1 MKRIGEKVVLVVQVK
16 NKLMRYTLFITAIIV
31 SITAC
36 TSTKNSYKSIRNNGK
51 LMSDLNYYEGL
62 KQYYGG
68 AAGNAVAL
76 FTKSISLNKGNDAAY
91 YMLSQVYAAQNKREL
106 ALKNAE
112 LAFKHDSTNKDY
124 GLNYAQMLQRSNK
137 LDSALRIY
145 TKLVELDSTDTDL
158 LLNMSLIY
166 GYKGNL
172 KKSIQLFDEFSAKF
186 GNSELI
192 LANKQKLY
200 LQLNQVDSAL
210 SIGQRLVEL
219 YPDDPRHFT
228 ILGEIYG
235 SMGNDS
241 LAILYNKKALE
252 LVPNF
257 PLAQIGLSDAYRR
270 EAKYPD
276 YFRVLNAIFRND
288 DVLNKDKVNYFN
300 QFLENKQFY
309 QVFYPNIDTLINN
322 FISTYPKDTS
332 IYPIYTEHLTKM
344 GKLNELNNFLQVK
357 IDSGSKDTTLYYRFI
372 ELNFYFKRFD
382 TTKVYSKRALTIYPN
397 LVKMYLY
404 NSYSHFQLKE
414 YDSTIAVLKTAL
426 PYAKTDSMKV
436 DMLSMIG
443 DSYHSM
449 GKLETAFEYYD
460 QALKINPKNIQVLNN
475 YSYYLSLTDKNL
487 SKALKMINV
496 VLEKDPN
503 NGTYLDTKAWILY
516 KQQKYVEA
524 KEVMRKALIYGGNDS
539 STILEHY
546 GDILHKLN
554 DKDSASMYW
563 RMAYDKGNR
572 SKELLK
578 KLNLE

>member
-1 MKRIGEKVVLVVQVK
+1 
-16 NKLMRYTLFITAIIV
+16 MRYTLFIAAIIV
-31 SITAC
+31 SIAAC
-36 TSTKNSYKSIRNNGK
+36 TSTKNSYRSIRNNGK

-76 FTKSISLNKGNDAAY
+76 FTKSISLNKENDAAY
-91 YMLSQVYAAQNKREL
+91 YMLSQVYAAQSKRDL

-124 GLNYAQMLQRSNK
+124 GLNYAQILQRSNK
-137 LDSALRIY
+137 LDSALAIY
-145 TKLVELDSTDTDL
+145 SKLVELDSTDTDL

-332 IYPIYTEHLTKM
+332 IYPIYAEHLTKM
-344 GKLNELNNFLQVK
+344 GKLNELNNFLHVK

-382 TTKVYSKRALTIYPN
+382 TTKVYSKRAIAIYPN

-516 KQQKYVEA
+516 KQEKYEEA

-546 GDILHKLN
+546 GDILDKLN

>member
-1 MKRIGEKVVLVVQVK
+1 
-16 NKLMRYTLFITAIIV
+16 MRYTLFIAAIIV
-31 SITAC
+31 SIAAC

-76 FTKSISLNKGNDAAY
+76 FTKSISLNKENDAAY
-91 YMLSQVYAAQNKREL
+91 YMLSQVYAAQNKRDL

-124 GLNYAQMLQRSNK
+124 GLNYAQILQRSNK
-137 LDSALRIY
+137 LDSALAIY
-145 TKLVELDSTDTDL
+145 SKLVELDSTDTDL

-332 IYPIYTEHLTKM
+332 IYPIYAEHLTKM
-344 GKLNELNNFLQVK
+344 GKLNELNNFLQIK

-382 TTKVYSKRALTIYPN
+382 TTKVYSKRAIAIYPN

-516 KQQKYVEA
+516 KQEKYEEA

-546 GDILHKLN
+546 GDILDKLN

>member
-1 MKRIGEKVVLVVQVK
+1 
-16 NKLMRYTLFITAIIV
+16 MRYTLFIAAIIV
-31 SITAC
+31 SIAAC

-76 FTKSISLNKGNDAAY
+76 FTKSISLNKENDAAY
-91 YMLSQVYAAQNKREL
+91 YMLSQVYAAQNKRDL

-124 GLNYAQMLQRSNK
+124 GLNYAQILQRSNK
-137 LDSALRIY
+137 LDSALAIY
-145 TKLVELDSTDTDL
+145 SKLVELDSTDTDL

-172 KKSIQLFDEFSAKF
+172 KKSIKLFDEFSAKF

-332 IYPIYTEHLTKM
+332 IYPIYAEHLTKM
-344 GKLNELNNFLQVK
+344 GKLNELNNFLQIK

-382 TTKVYSKRALTIYPN
+382 TTKVYSKRAIAIYPN

-487 SKALKMINV
+487 SKALKIINV

-516 KQQKYVEA
+516 KQEKYEEA

-539 STILEHY
+539 FTILEHY
-546 GDILHKLN
+546 GDILDKLN

>member
-1 MKRIGEKVVLVVQVK
+1 
-16 NKLMRYTLFITAIIV
+16 MRYTLFIAAIIV
-31 SITAC
+31 SIAAC
-36 TSTKNSYKSIRNNGK
+36 TSTKNSYRSIRNNGK

-76 FTKSISLNKGNDAAY
+76 FTKSISLNKENDAAY
-91 YMLSQVYAAQNKREL
+91 YMLSQVYAAQNKRDL

-124 GLNYAQMLQRSNK
+124 GLNYAQILQRSNK
-137 LDSALRIY
+137 LDSALAIY
-145 TKLVELDSTDTDL
+145 SKLVELDSTDTDL

-332 IYPIYTEHLTKM
+332 IYPIYAEHLTKM

-382 TTKVYSKRALTIYPN
+382 TTKVYSKRAIAIYPN

-516 KQQKYVEA
+516 KQEKYEEA

-546 GDILHKLN
+546 GDILDKLN

>member
-1 MKRIGEKVVLVVQVK
+1 
-16 NKLMRYTLFITAIIV
+16 MRYTLFIAAIIV
-31 SITAC
+31 SIAAC
-36 TSTKNSYKSIRNNGK
+36 TSTKNSYRSIRNNSK

-76 FTKSISLNKGNDAAY
+76 FTKSISLNKENDAAY
-91 YMLSQVYAAQNKREL
+91 YMLSQVYAAQSKREL

-124 GLNYAQMLQRSNK
+124 GLNYAQILQRSNK
-137 LDSALRIY
+137 LDSALAIY
-145 TKLVELDSTDTDL
+145 SKLVELDSTDTDL

-332 IYPIYTEHLTKM
+332 IYPIYAEHLTKM

-382 TTKVYSKRALTIYPN
+382 TTKVYSKRAIAIYPN

-449 GKLETAFEYYD
+449 GKLETTFEYYD
-460 QALKINPKNIQVLNN
+460 QALKINSKNIQVLNN

-516 KQQKYVEA
+516 KQEKYEEA

-546 GDILHKLN
+546 GDILDKLN

-572 SKELLK
+572 SKELLE

>member
-1 MKRIGEKVVLVVQVK
+1 
-16 NKLMRYTLFITAIIV
+16 MRYTLFIAAIIV
-31 SITAC
+31 SIAAC
-36 TSTKNSYKSIRNNGK
+36 TSTKNSYRSIRNNGK

-76 FTKSISLNKGNDAAY
+76 FTKSISLNKENDAAY
-91 YMLSQVYAAQNKREL
+91 YMLSQVYAAQSKREL

-124 GLNYAQMLQRSNK
+124 GLNYAQILQRSNK
-137 LDSALRIY
+137 LDSALAIY
-145 TKLVELDSTDTDL
+145 SKLVELDSTDTDL

-332 IYPIYTEHLTKM
+332 IYPIYAEHLTKM
-344 GKLNELNNFLQVK
+344 GKLNELNNFLQIK

-382 TTKVYSKRALTIYPN
+382 TTKVYSKRAIAIYPN

-516 KQQKYVEA
+516 KQEKYEEA

-546 GDILHKLN
+546 GDILDKLN

>member
-1 MKRIGEKVVLVVQVK
+1 
-16 NKLMRYTLFITAIIV
+16 MRYTLFIAAIIV
-31 SITAC
+31 SIAAC

-76 FTKSISLNKGNDAAY
+76 FTKSISLNKENDAAY
-91 YMLSQVYAAQNKREL
+91 YMLSQVYAAQNKRDL

-124 GLNYAQMLQRSNK
+124 GLNYAQILQRSNK
-137 LDSALRIY
+137 LDSALAIY
-145 TKLVELDSTDTDL
+145 SKLVELDSTDTDL

-172 KKSIQLFDEFSAKF
+172 KKSIKLFDEFSAKF

-332 IYPIYTEHLTKM
+332 IYPIYAEHLTKM
-344 GKLNELNNFLQVK
+344 GKLNELNNFLQIK

-382 TTKVYSKRALTIYPN
+382 TTKVYSKRAIAIYPN

-487 SKALKMINV
+487 SKALKIINV

-516 KQQKYVEA
+516 KQEKYEEA

-546 GDILHKLN
+546 GDILDKLN

>member
-1 MKRIGEKVVLVVQVK
+1 
-16 NKLMRYTLFITAIIV
+16 
-31 SITAC
+31 
-36 TSTKNSYKSIRNNGK
+36 
-51 LMSDLNYYEGL
+51 MSDLNYYEGL

-186 GNSELI
+186 GSSELI

>member
-1 MKRIGEKVVLVVQVK
+1 
-16 NKLMRYTLFITAIIV
+16 MRYTLFIAAIIV
-31 SITAC
+31 SIAAC

-76 FTKSISLNKGNDAAY
+76 FTKSISLNKENDAAY
-91 YMLSQVYAAQNKREL
+91 YMLSQVYAAQNKRDL

-124 GLNYAQMLQRSNK
+124 GLNYAQILQRSNK
-137 LDSALRIY
+137 LDSALAIY
-145 TKLVELDSTDTDL
+145 SKLVELDSTDTDL

-172 KKSIQLFDEFSAKF
+172 KKSIKLFDEFSAKF

-332 IYPIYTEHLTKM
+332 IYPIYAEHLTKM
-344 GKLNELNNFLQVK
+344 GKLNELNNFLQIK

-382 TTKVYSKRALTIYPN
+382 TTKVYSKRAIAIYPN

-516 KQQKYVEA
+516 KQEKYEEA

-546 GDILHKLN
+546 GDILDKLN

>member
-1 MKRIGEKVVLVVQVK
+1 
-16 NKLMRYTLFITAIIV
+16 MRYTLFIAAIIV
-31 SITAC
+31 SIAAC
-36 TSTKNSYKSIRNNGK
+36 TSTKNSYRSIRNNGK

-76 FTKSISLNKGNDAAY
+76 FTKSISLNKENDAAY
-91 YMLSQVYAAQNKREL
+91 YMLSQVYAAQSKRDL

-124 GLNYAQMLQRSNK
+124 GLNYAQILQRSNK
-137 LDSALRIY
+137 LDSALAIY
-145 TKLVELDSTDTDL
+145 SKLVELDSTDTDL

-332 IYPIYTEHLTKM
+332 IYPIYAEHLTKM
-344 GKLNELNNFLQVK
+344 GKLNELNNFLQIK

-382 TTKVYSKRALTIYPN
+382 TTKVYSKRAIAIYPN

-460 QALKINPKNIQVLNN
+460 QALKINSKNIQVLNN

-487 SKALKMINV
+487 SKALKIINV

-516 KQQKYVEA
+516 KQEKYEEA

-546 GDILHKLN
+546 GDILDKLN

>member
-1 MKRIGEKVVLVVQVK
+1 
-16 NKLMRYTLFITAIIV
+16 MRYTLFIAAIIV
-31 SITAC
+31 SIAAC
-36 TSTKNSYKSIRNNGK
+36 TSTKNSYRSIRNNGK

-68 AAGNAVAL
+68 ATGNAVVL
-76 FTKSISLNKGNDAAY
+76 FTKSISLNKENDAAY
-91 YMLSQVYAAQNKREL
+91 YMLSQVYAAQNKRDL

-112 LAFKHDSTNKDY
+112 LAFKHDSTNKYY
-124 GLNYAQMLQRSNK
+124 GLNYAQILQRSNK
-137 LDSALRIY
+137 LDSALAIY
-145 TKLVELDSTDTDL
+145 SKLVELDSTDTDL

-332 IYPIYTEHLTKM
+332 IYPIYAEHLTKM
-344 GKLNELNNFLQVK
+344 GKLNELNNFLHVK

-382 TTKVYSKRALTIYPN
+382 TTKVYSKRAIAIYPN

-516 KQQKYVEA
+516 KQEKYEEA

-546 GDILHKLN
+546 GDILDKLN

>member
-1 MKRIGEKVVLVVQVK
+1 
-16 NKLMRYTLFITAIIV
+16 
-31 SITAC
+31 
-36 TSTKNSYKSIRNNGK
+36 
-51 LMSDLNYYEGL
+51 MSDLNYYEGL

-68 AAGNAVAL
+68 ATGNAVVL
-76 FTKSISLNKGNDAAY
+76 FTKSISLNKENDAAY
-91 YMLSQVYAAQNKREL
+91 YMLSQVYAAQNKRDL

-112 LAFKHDSTNKDY
+112 LAFKHDSTNKYY
-124 GLNYAQMLQRSNK
+124 GLNYAQILQRSNK
-137 LDSALRIY
+137 LDSALAIY
-145 TKLVELDSTDTDL
+145 SKLVELDSTDTDL

-332 IYPIYTEHLTKM
+332 IYPIYAEHLTKM
-344 GKLNELNNFLQVK
+344 GKLNELNNFLHVK

-382 TTKVYSKRALTIYPN
+382 TTKVYSKRAIAIYPN

-516 KQQKYVEA
+516 KQEKYEEA

-546 GDILHKLN
+546 GDILDKLN

>member
-1 MKRIGEKVVLVVQVK
+1 
-16 NKLMRYTLFITAIIV
+16 MRYTLFIAAIIV
-31 SITAC
+31 SIAAC
-36 TSTKNSYKSIRNNGK
+36 TSTKSSYRSIRNNGK

-76 FTKSISLNKGNDAAY
+76 FTKSISLNKENDAAY
-91 YMLSQVYAAQNKREL
+91 YMLSQVYAAQNKRDL

-124 GLNYAQMLQRSNK
+124 GLNYAQILQRSNK
-137 LDSALRIY
+137 LDSALAIY
-145 TKLVELDSTDTDL
+145 SKLVELDSTDTDL

-332 IYPIYTEHLTKM
+332 IYPIYAEHLTKM

-382 TTKVYSKRALTIYPN
+382 TTKVYSKRAIAIYPN

-516 KQQKYVEA
+516 KQEKYEEA

-546 GDILHKLN
+546 GDILDKLN

>member
-1 MKRIGEKVVLVVQVK
+1 
-16 NKLMRYTLFITAIIV
+16 MRYTLFIAAIIV
-31 SITAC
+31 SIAAC
-36 TSTKNSYKSIRNNGK
+36 TSTKNSYRSIRNNGK

-76 FTKSISLNKGNDAAY
+76 LTKSISLNKENDAAY
-91 YMLSQVYAAQNKREL
+91 YMLSQVYAAQSKREL

-124 GLNYAQMLQRSNK
+124 GLNYAQILQRSNK
-137 LDSALRIY
+137 LDSALAIY
-145 TKLVELDSTDTDL
+145 SKLVELDSTDTDL

-332 IYPIYTEHLTKM
+332 IYPIYAEHLTKM
-344 GKLNELNNFLQVK
+344 GKLNELNNFLQIK

-382 TTKVYSKRALTIYPN
+382 TTKVYSKRAIAIYPN

-516 KQQKYVEA
+516 KQEKYEEA

-546 GDILHKLN
+546 GDILDKLN

>member
-1 MKRIGEKVVLVVQVK
+1 
-16 NKLMRYTLFITAIIV
+16 MRYTLFIAAIIL
-31 SITAC
+31 SIAAC
-36 TSTKNSYKSIRNNGK
+36 TSTKNSYRSIRNNGK

-76 FTKSISLNKGNDAAY
+76 FTKSISLNKENDAAY
-91 YMLSQVYAAQNKREL
+91 YMLSQVYAAQSKRDL

-124 GLNYAQMLQRSNK
+124 GLNYAQILQRSNK
-137 LDSALRIY
+137 LDSALAIY
-145 TKLVELDSTDTDL
+145 SKLVELDSTDTDL

-276 YFRVLNAIFRND
+276 YFKVLNAIFRND

-332 IYPIYTEHLTKM
+332 IYPIYAEHLTKM
-344 GKLNELNNFLQVK
+344 GKLNELNNFLHVK

-382 TTKVYSKRALTIYPN
+382 TTKVYSKRAIAIYPN

-516 KQQKYVEA
+516 KQEKYEEA

-546 GDILHKLN
+546 GDILDKLN

>member
-1 MKRIGEKVVLVVQVK
+1 
-16 NKLMRYTLFITAIIV
+16 MRYTLFIAAIIV
-31 SITAC
+31 SIAAC

-76 FTKSISLNKGNDAAY
+76 FTKSISLNKENDAAY
-91 YMLSQVYAAQNKREL
+91 YMLSQVYAAQNKRDL

-124 GLNYAQMLQRSNK
+124 GLNYAQILQRSNK
-137 LDSALRIY
+137 LDSALAIY
-145 TKLVELDSTDTDL
+145 SKLVELDSTDTDL

-166 GYKGNL
+166 GYMGNL

-332 IYPIYTEHLTKM
+332 IYPIYAEHLTKM
-344 GKLNELNNFLQVK
+344 GKLNELNNFLHVK

-382 TTKVYSKRALTIYPN
+382 TTKVYSKRAIAIYPN

-516 KQQKYVEA
+516 KQEKYEEA

-546 GDILHKLN
+546 GDILDKLN

>member
-1 MKRIGEKVVLVVQVK
+1 
-16 NKLMRYTLFITAIIV
+16 MRYTLFIAAIIL
-31 SITAC
+31 SIAAC
-36 TSTKNSYKSIRNNGK
+36 TSTKNSYRSIRNNGK

-76 FTKSISLNKGNDAAY
+76 FAKSISLNKENDAAY
-91 YMLSQVYAAQNKREL
+91 YMLSQVYAAQNKRDL

-124 GLNYAQMLQRSNK
+124 GLNYAQILQRSNK
-137 LDSALRIY
+137 LDSALAIY
-145 TKLVELDSTDTDL
+145 SKLVELDSTDTDL

-332 IYPIYTEHLTKM
+332 IYPIYAEHLTKM

-382 TTKVYSKRALTIYPN
+382 TTKVYSKRAIAIYPN

-516 KQQKYVEA
+516 KQEKYEEA

-546 GDILHKLN
+546 GDILDKLN